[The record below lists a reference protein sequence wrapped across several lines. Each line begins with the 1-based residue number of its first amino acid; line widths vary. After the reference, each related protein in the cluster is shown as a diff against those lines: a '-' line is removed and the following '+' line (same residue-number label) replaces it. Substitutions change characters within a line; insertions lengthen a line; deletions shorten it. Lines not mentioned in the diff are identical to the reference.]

1 MPRHAL
7 HARTLGF
14 IHPRTRQP
22 MNFESPMPT
31 DFANLLEKWDTYTSA
46 RDTFEEED

>member
-7 HARTLGF
+7 HAQTLGF

-22 MNFESPMPT
+22 IHFESPLPA
-31 DFANLLEKWDTYTSA
+31 DFTAVLDRWRTYVSARPLLE
-46 RDTFEEED
+46 E